1 MFKSTQDL
9 YADLAKALGVDALSP
24 DAQGSL
30 QLSVGENSTVILFA
44 EDEQSVMLVCPVM
57 ALPTQIDYGRVLWL
71 LRRNF
76 YDSPLAPFRIG
87 CDTAGSLVIWGRVPV
102 AGLSG
107 SELAGLIDALA
118 TEADKIRE
126 EVEIDETD
134 DDDAS

>member
-1 MFKSTQDL
+1 MFQSTQDL
-9 YADLAKALGVDALSP
+9 YADLAKSLGVASLPADE
-24 DAQGSL
+24 QGSV

-44 EDEQSVMLVCPVM
+44 EDAQSVMLVSPVM
-57 ALPTQIDYGRVLWL
+57 ELPAQIDYGRVLWL

-102 AGLSG
+102 AGLTG
-107 SELAGLIDALA
+107 AELANLIDAVA

-126 EVEIDETD
+126 EVEIDE
-134 DDDAS
+134 A